1 VAKLS
6 KRERNIFI
14 GVVAV
19 VGIWVADQYA
29 FTPYTERLSAI
40 RVDDERLADE
50 LQKANKVVLQGRR
63 DDRRWNQTIAPGLQA
78 EATAA
83 EGQMFHALRE
93 WSQESGFNLSS
104 MKSERPETEKQFQK
118 ILVRVTG
125 TGSLS
130 QVARLLFRIQT
141 ANIPARVVDV
151 QVTSRKEGTDDL
163 ALTLGVSTLA
173 LAPPPPGS
181 TGSGA
186 RPAPRSTSMPTT
198 AVAPAAAPATTTT
211 TREVK

>member
-1 VAKLS
+1 
-6 KRERNIFI
+6 
-14 GVVAV
+14 
-19 VGIWVADQYA
+19 
-29 FTPYTERLSAI
+29 
-40 RVDDERLADE
+40 
-50 LQKANKVVLQGRR
+50 
-63 DDRRWNQTIAPGLQA
+63 
-78 EATAA
+78 
-83 EGQMFHALRE
+83 MFHALRE

-118 ILVRVTG
+118 ILVRATG

-173 LAPPPPGS
+173 LAPSPAGS
-181 TGSGA
+181 TGSASQAPSTG
-186 RPAPRSTSMPTT
+186 RPAPRSASMPTT
-198 AVAPAAAPATTTT
+198 TSLTPATPATTTTTT
-211 TREVK
+211 TREVN